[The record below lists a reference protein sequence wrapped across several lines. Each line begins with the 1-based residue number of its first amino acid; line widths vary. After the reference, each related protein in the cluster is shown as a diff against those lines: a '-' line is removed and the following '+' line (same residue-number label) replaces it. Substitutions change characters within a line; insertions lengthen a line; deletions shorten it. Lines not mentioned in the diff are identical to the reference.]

1 MHEQEI
7 ALIIQISLIRYTNFS
22 KQNIIFIFSGNMST
36 YEIQPN
42 HIKNDKLR
50 VICLKNEENKRI
62 VENFKKKSFV
72 HTKN

>member
-1 MHEQEI
+1 
-7 ALIIQISLIRYTNFS
+7 
-22 KQNIIFIFSGNMST
+22 MST

-62 VENFKKKSFV
+62 VERSKKKKKQNLKMKKKNIFV
-72 HTKN
+72 